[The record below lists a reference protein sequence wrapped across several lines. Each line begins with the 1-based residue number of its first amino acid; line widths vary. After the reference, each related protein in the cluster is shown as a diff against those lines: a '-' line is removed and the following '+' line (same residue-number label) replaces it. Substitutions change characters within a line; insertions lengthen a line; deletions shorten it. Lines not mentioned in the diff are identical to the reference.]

1 MTLPN
6 KPLMNNS
13 SNNSSLPLK
22 TPDFQNFLGGGGGVM
37 GGKNVENQ
45 KCFSKPIELPKLP
58 KMKFELPKFGAGTAM
73 DISKCLMPPLGVV
86 KGESYCVDDI
96 SRDISRGPL

>member
-1 MTLPN
+1 
-6 KPLMNNS
+6 
-13 SNNSSLPLK
+13 
-22 TPDFQNFLGGGGGVM
+22 M
-37 GGKNVENQ
+37 GGKNLENQ
-45 KCFSKPIELPKLP
+45 KCFNKPIELPKLP
-58 KMKFELPKFGAGTAM
+58 KLKFELPKFGAGAM